1 MKSRPARKN
10 NLENARACGRRYVT
24 DAAENIPER
33 QQVVYLLELFRNSI
47 DEMSILVL
55 VADNG
60 KDGVI
65 DKL

>member
-1 MKSRPARKN
+1 
-10 NLENARACGRRYVT
+10 LENARACGRRYVT